1 MFDQVLQLP
10 CQSETQPADH
20 NSPHEYRNDGS
31 KQQLNH
37 ALTRVTQQVWVLVM
51 DQWLGY
57 QWTRVVSHCG
67 LADVLDISVFIGSSV
82 DMLSVT
88 LTS

>member
-1 MFDQVLQLP
+1 MLDQVLQLP
-10 CQSETQPADH
+10 SQPEIQPVDY

-31 KQQLNH
+31 KQQLSH
-37 ALTRVTQQVWVLVM
+37 ALTRVIQLVWLLVM

-67 LADVLDISVFIGSSV
+67 LADVLDVNVFIGSSV
-82 DMLSVT
+82 DILNVT